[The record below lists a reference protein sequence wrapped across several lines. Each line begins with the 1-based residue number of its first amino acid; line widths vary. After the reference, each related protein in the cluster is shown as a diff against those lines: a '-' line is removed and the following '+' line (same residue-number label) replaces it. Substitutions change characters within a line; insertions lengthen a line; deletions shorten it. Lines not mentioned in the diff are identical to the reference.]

1 MAEKRANQSTKKRA
15 DQKEIFSISPD
26 GEAFPLPRPEDYQK
40 EFKRLQKIVATQ
52 RKEGREI
59 VVIMGLGFVGAV
71 MAGVVADSV
80 QKPKQIEADGVMNRQ
95 GNVTL
100 SSSKGMARQG
110 NVTLSL
116 ACPELAEG
124 KGHHDRQ
131 QPSKGNHDTLC
142 HPELVEGPLPRF
154 PKFVIGV
161 QRPSVRSFWKIPLL
175 NRGIAPVEAEDP
187 EVAPMIARCVKEKK
201 TLIATYTEDALCLA
215 DVVVVDV
222 QCDYFKETLGNCR
235 QGHAEI
241 KALEDSL
248 KIIGEKIKPDCL
260 VLIETTV
267 PPGTTEYVAYPI
279 LKKAFERR
287 FSTPNDKKVTNN
299 PSPTT
304 VTLSSSKGVK
314 GGGATSY
321 EPLLSHSYE
330 RVMPGR
336 EYVAS
341 IRDFWRVCSGINE
354 EARKRVAKFLS
365 EVLNVEK
372 YPLTVLDRPVE
383 SETCKIVENSYRAT
397 ILAFLNEWSLFAER
411 NGVDLIKVIK
421 AIKVRPTH
429 SNMIFPGPGI
439 GGYCLPKDGGLG
451 VWAYQKLMGF
461 EDDIFKITPLAIDIN
476 DTRSL
481 HAAELVRDALRN
493 MGKIVAASRIA
504 VLGAS
509 YREDVGDTRY
519 SGSEI
524 LVRKLTEMGG
534 DVVVHDPYVKHWWE
548 LEKQDTYPAPGH
560 SWARFFRNQEK
571 LTETRIQDNL
581 ASALKGVD
589 AVVLAVKHQAYLKLT
604 PDEIIK
610 MTKRPVAIIDCFGI
624 LNDEKIRRFFELD
637 CEVKGL
643 GRGHV
648 KRIKDSLKR

>member
-1 MAEKRANQSTKKRA
+1 MTTKKKTR
-15 DQKEIFSISPD
+15 SPKSEALNNASVSPS
-26 GEAFPLPRPEDYQK
+26 GEAFKLPGPGDYEK
-40 EFKRLQKIVATQ
+40 EFARLKALVARQ
-52 RKEGREI
+52 RKMDREI
-59 VVIMGLGFVGAV
+59 VVVMGVGFVGAV

-80 QKPKQIEADGVMNRQ
+80 DKKTGKPG
-95 GNVTL
+95 
-100 SSSKGMARQG
+100 
-110 NVTLSL
+110 
-116 ACPELAEG
+116 
-124 KGHHDRQ
+124 
-131 QPSKGNHDTLC
+131 
-142 HPELVEGPLPRF
+142 
-154 PKFVIGV
+154 KFVIGM
-161 QRPSVRSFWKIPLL
+161 QRPSPRSFWKIPLL
-175 NRGIAPVEAEDP
+175 NRGIAPVESEDP
-187 EVAPMIARCVKEKK
+187 EVAPLIARCVKDKK
-201 TLIATYTEDALCLA
+201 TLMATYTYDALKLA

-235 QGHAEI
+235 EGHAEI
-241 KALEDSL
+241 AALEESL
-248 KIIGEKIKPDCL
+248 KVIGEKIGPDCL

-279 LKKAFERR
+279 MKKIFEKRGIQ
-287 FSTPNDKKVTNN
+287 S
-299 PSPTT
+299 
-304 VTLSSSKGVK
+304 
-314 GGGATSY
+314 

-336 EYVAS
+336 EYVSS

-354 EARKRVAKFLS
+354 TAREKVRKFLT
-365 EVLNVEK
+365 EILNVEK
-372 YPLTVLDRPVE
+372 FPLTVLDRPIE

-451 VWAYQKLMGF
+451 VWAYQTLMGF
-461 EDDIFKITPLAIDIN
+461 DDDIFRITPMAIDIN

-493 MGKIVAASRIA
+493 MGRIVAASKVVI
-504 VLGAS
+504 LGAS

-519 SGSEI
+519 SGSEAM
-524 LVRKLTEMGG
+524 VRKLTEMGAEIG
-534 DVVVHDPYVKHWWE
+534 VHDPYVKHWWE

-560 SWARFFRNQEK
+560 SWARFFRNQDK
-571 LTETRIQDNL
+571 LTETRIEPDL
-581 ASALKGVD
+581 KAALKGAD
-589 AVVLAVKHQAYLKLT
+589 AVVLAVRHEAYLNLD
-604 PDEIIK
+604 PDKIVK
-610 MTKRPVAIIDCFGI
+610 MTGRPVAVIDCFGI
-624 LNDEKIRRFFELD
+624 LDDDKIRRYFELG

-648 KRIKDSLKR
+648 KRIKDSVGVEPKKRAASGQ